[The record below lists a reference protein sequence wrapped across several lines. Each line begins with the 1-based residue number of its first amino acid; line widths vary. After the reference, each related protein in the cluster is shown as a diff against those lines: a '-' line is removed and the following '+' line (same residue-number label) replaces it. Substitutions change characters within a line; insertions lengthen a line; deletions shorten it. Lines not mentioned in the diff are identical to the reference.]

1 MSEVSTKP
9 TWIRLVDL
17 IRTFLTWAGTSP
29 PPATKPPDPPQPV
42 PVPVE
47 TNGQRLLTKHNEY
60 RENHGRRPLVWNA
73 TLGSLAAK
81 QADAMA
87 RARRLSHEIGG
98 ASFPARLGAQKSL
111 KYRSAA
117 ENIAEAGS
125 VDAAFKAWLGSPP
138 HQASILNGNLTAMGA
153 AAANTDG
160 DVPGRYWCVIFIQEV
175 APGQFTTAGLVHTM
189 PLGVKGEGCHD

>member
-1 MSEVSTKP
+1 MPPGVFNVVQGIGEEVGAALVGDP
-9 TWIRLVDL
+9 RLKR
-17 IRTFLTWAGTSP
+17 ISFTGSP
-29 PPATKPPDPPQPV
+29 
-42 PVPVE
+42 E
-47 TNGQRLLTKHNEY
+47 TAKH
-60 RENHGRRPLVWNA
+60 
-73 TLGSLAAK
+73 
-81 QADAMA
+81 
-87 RARRLSHEIGG
+87 IG
-98 ASFPARLGAQKSL
+98 
-111 KYRSAA
+111 RSAA